1 MNEYEDSE
9 SEDSA
14 SAWLDSDLTDS
25 DPIEGMSGIG
35 KPNNGGGLQGNN
47 GYGNGD
53 LNAPGGSGGNNNAE
67 NALITQLLGMTNL
80 QPTESV
86 GAPKP

>member
-1 MNEYEDSE
+1 
-9 SEDSA
+9 
-14 SAWLDSDLTDS
+14 
-25 DPIEGMSGIG
+25 MSGIA
-35 KPNNGGGLQGNN
+35 KPNDGGGPQGNN

-53 LNAPGGSGGNNNAE
+53 LNAPGESGVNNNAV
-67 NALITQLLGMTNL
+67 NALITQLPGMTNL